1 MPYRIQ
7 ERLRRILV
15 VYLLAS
21 WGAAWAALEH
31 AGPDLMALPWAQA
44 AVACGVSWVGG
55 FAASLGR
62 MLTAVYEGKPF
73 RRGPEYGRDAM
84 VSVVIGLAGYWGG
97 MSQQASPALLA
108 LTLILAGYAGTRVL
122 ATWVDRVVHPEK
134 E

>member
-15 VYLLAS
+15 VYLLAG
-21 WGAAWAALEH
+21 WGLTWAAIEH

-44 AVACGVSWVGG
+44 TVACGVSWIGG

-62 MLTAVYEGKPF
+62 MLTATYEGKPF
-73 RRGPEYGRDAM
+73 RYAHEYGRDAM
-84 VSVVIGLAGYWGG
+84 VSVVIGLAGYWAG
-97 MSQQASPALLA
+97 MSQQANPALLA

-122 ATWVDRVVHPEK
+122 ATWVDRVVRPEK
-134 E
+134 D